1 MTDITQR
8 LLADIR
14 TIAPEI
20 TARAAEFEAAR
31 RIPLD
36 MVETLKSIGV
46 LRLLVPR
53 SHGGFELDFP
63 AASKIISAL
72 SRLDGSVG
80 WTAAI
85 ASGTAVFLSF
95 LPRETY
101 DRIYRSGPNVPVA
114 GSGQP
119 AGTAEAVPGGFRV
132 SGRWPFASGCL
143 HAAWMGGLC
152 VMTENGKPLPG
163 PPDAKGMPLIKG
175 FVLPAQEWQIEDTWY
190 VTGLKG
196 TGSHHIAVKDK
207 LVPEE
212 NFFDIMQGKPCLPGP
227 LYRAVEPLLP
237 LLHGSVAVGIAEGAV
252 DELVALAN
260 TGRRQTQATQ
270 PMRETE
276 IFQAELG
283 RIAADARAARAFLDT
298 AVAEFW
304 GHAQAGT
311 SKHEARSTET
321 KQAAIWLA
329 ATATRIADA
338 CFALGGSS
346 TLYDASPLQRR
357 LRDLHTAGQH
367 ATAQPRY
374 YVAAGKLLL
383 ERSIAGET
391 SAAA

>member
-14 TIAPEI
+14 IIAPEI

-36 MVETLKSIGV
+36 MVETLKSIGA

-53 SHGGFELDFP
+53 SHGGLELDFP
-63 AASKIISAL
+63 AASKIIRAL

-80 WTAAI
+80 WTTAI
-85 ASGTAVFLSF
+85 ASGAAVFTSF

-101 DRIYRSGPNVPVA
+101 DAIYRSGPNVPIA

-119 AGTAEAVPGGFRV
+119 AGTAEAVPGGYRV
-132 SGRWPFASGCL
+132 TGRWPFASGCL
-143 HAAWMGGLC
+143 HAAFMGGLC
-152 VMTENGKPLPG
+152 IVTENGKPLPG
-163 PPDAKGMPLIKG
+163 PPGMKGMPLIKG
-175 FVLPAQEWQIEDTWY
+175 FFLPATEWQIEDTWY
-190 VTGLKG
+190 VAGLKG
-196 TGSHHIAVKDK
+196 TGSHHISIKDK

-212 NFFDIMQGKPCLPGP
+212 NFFDLAQGKPCIPGP
-227 LYRAVEPLLP
+227 LYQALEPLLP
-237 LLHGSVAVGIAEGAV
+237 LLHGSVTVGIAEGAV

-260 TGRRQTQATQ
+260 TGRQQTQATQ
-270 PMRETE
+270 PLRETE
-276 IFQAELG
+276 LFQSELG
-283 RIAADARAARAFLDT
+283 RIAADMRAAGAFLDA
-298 AVAEFW
+298 AVAAYW
-304 GHAQAGT
+304 SHAQAGT
-311 SKHEARSTET
+311 LKDEARYVESR
-321 KQAAIWLA
+321 QAAIWLA
-329 ATATRIADA
+329 GTATRVADA
-338 CFALGGSS
+338 CFAIGGGS

-367 ATAQPRY
+367 ASAQPRH

-383 ERSIAGET
+383 ERSVVSEK